1 MIEPSMRIQV
11 FLFAITLFL
20 TSECFAEKR
29 AKDFLKQ
36 PDAWFSSSECLTIAE
51 NIFSYQSNEGG
62 WPKNTDTVSIRIVRS
77 NSGIGVQ
84 RWKPIP
90 R

>member
-1 MIEPSMRIQV
+1 MSSHPNALLKNERKTFSNSR
-11 FLFAITLFL
+11 FASI
-20 TSECFAEKR
+20 
-29 AKDFLKQ
+29 
-36 PDAWFSSSECLTIAE
+36 ECLTIAE
-51 NIFSYQSNEGG
+51 NMFSYQSNEGG

>member
-11 FLFAITLFL
+11 LLFAITLFL

-36 PDAWFSSSECLTIAE
+36 PDAWFASSECLTVAE
-51 NIFSYQSNEGG
+51 NILSYQSDEGG
-62 WPKNTDTVSIRIVRS
+62 WPIVRS

-84 RWKPIP
+84 R
-90 R
+90 